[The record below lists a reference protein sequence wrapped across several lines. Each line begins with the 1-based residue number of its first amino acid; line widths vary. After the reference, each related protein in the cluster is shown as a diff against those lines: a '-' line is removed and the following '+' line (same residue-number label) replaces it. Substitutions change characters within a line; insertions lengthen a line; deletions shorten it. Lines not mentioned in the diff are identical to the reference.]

1 VPSALVIFESIYGNT
16 REVAE
21 AIGSGLGASGDVEVK
36 PIHEV
41 EQSALAATDLVVV
54 GGPTH
59 MHGLASSMSRKMAVK
74 AAEDESVEVDDSAH
88 EELALRSWLAHTELP
103 GGRAA
108 AFDTR
113 VDKSPMLTGSA
124 ARGIAKRLRRSGYEI
139 VADPESF
146 FVEDSEGPL
155 AEGELER
162 AREGGASLVAAG
174 AG

>member
-1 VPSALVIFESIYGNT
+1 MPSALVIFESIYGNT
-16 REVAE
+16 HAVADAIAEGLEAAFEVEVAPV
-21 AIGSGLGASGDVEVK
+21 SD
-36 PIHEV
+36 
-41 EQSALAATDLVVV
+41 TDARSLTDADLIVV

-74 AAEDESVEVDDSAH
+74 AAEDEDVKVDESAR
-88 EELALRSWLAHTELP
+88 EDLGLRSWLAKAELG

-113 VDKSPMLTGSA
+113 IDKSPMLTGSA
-124 ARGIAKRLRRSGYEI
+124 ARGIAKRLRRSGREI

-155 AEGELER
+155 ADGELDR
-162 AREGGASLVAAG
+162 AREWGASLSSSWR
-174 AG
+174 